1 MRAKKGIELQMKGIT
16 FDEYR
21 EQQLDKLE
29 KIFRE
34 NVDIDKI
41 YEILGE

>member
-1 MRAKKGIELQMKGIT
+1 MKGIT

>member
-1 MRAKKGIELQMKGIT
+1 MEAGIT

-21 EQQLDKLE
+21 EQEFDKLE

-34 NVDIDKI
+34 NLDMKKI